1 MPYFL
6 EKFILQLL
14 EICGLCSPSSEN
26 RQGCMKERGTQFF
39 DGGGGG
45 TKAGEYTIECWIPV
59 LEYSK
64 VELPPA
70 NKDKY

>member
-1 MPYFL
+1 MVV
-6 EKFILQLL
+6 LQKMHAL
-14 EICGLCSPSSEN
+14 
-26 RQGCMKERGTQFF
+26 FF
-39 DGGGGG
+39 GKIYLTA

>member
-6 EKFILQLL
+6 EKFVLKLV

-39 DGGGGG
+39 DGGG
-45 TKAGEYTIECWIPV
+45 TKAGEHTIECWIPV